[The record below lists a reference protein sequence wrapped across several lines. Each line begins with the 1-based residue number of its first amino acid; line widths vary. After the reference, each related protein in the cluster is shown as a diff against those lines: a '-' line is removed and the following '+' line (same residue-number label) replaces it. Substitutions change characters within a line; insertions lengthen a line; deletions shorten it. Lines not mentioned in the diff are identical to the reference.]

1 MAKEKKI
8 LEDYGDFDL
17 VVGIDE
23 VGRGC
28 GAGPVVTA
36 AVILPKGFSSPL
48 IRDSKKLSDK
58 QRNEAY
64 QLILDNAIAISCN
77 AGSVNEINELGINPA
92 TFKTMVKNIDEI
104 SESLAKSYYTNE
116 TVWDQ
121 EKQLRM
127 YKDPNREPFKIGAIL
142 VDGTEWIKDSDIKVI
157 LVPKGDDTYTCIA
170 AAAIVAKVRR
180 DEYMSKLSEKY
191 PQYNWV
197 GNKGYLTPDHISA
210 LKEFGPNRYHRTKYI
225 RNFVK

>member
-1 MAKEKKI
+1 M
-8 LEDYGDFDL
+8 
-17 VVGIDE
+17 
-23 VGRGC
+23 
-28 GAGPVVTA
+28 TA

-48 IRDSKKLSDK
+48 IRDSKKLSEK

-104 SESLAKSYYTNE
+104 SEILSKSYLTSE
-116 TVWDQ
+116 TFWDQ
-121 EKQLRM
+121 EKQLRTFN
-127 YKDPNREPFKIGAIL
+127 DQNREPFKIGAIL
-142 VDGTEWIKDSDIKVI
+142 VDGTEWIKDSDIEVI

-180 DEYMSKLSEKY
+180 DEYMTKLHDKY
-191 PQYNWV
+191 PKYNWA
-197 GNKGYLTPDHISA
+197 GNKGYLTPDHITA
-210 LKEFGPNRYHRTKYI
+210 LKEIGSNKYHRTKYI